1 MGVLTGFPAGSMLYP
16 KPERSGTFG
25 STSASAPSSAR
36 KAPDMTSQAPRP
48 ALASATARRRSA
60 VIAVLAIVD
69 FVVLLF
75 PPIHWALRPGDAAG
89 SIAYFIGSG
98 VFVTITIVL
107 FAVLDPE
114 KGE

>member
-1 MGVLTGFPAGSMLYP
+1 
-16 KPERSGTFG
+16 
-25 STSASAPSSAR
+25 
-36 KAPDMTSQAPRP
+36 MTSPAPRP
-48 ALASATARRRSA
+48 AVASATAQRRSA

-75 PPIHWALRPGDAAG
+75 PPIHWALQPGDAAG
-89 SIAYFIGSG
+89 SIGYFIGSG
-98 VFVTITIVL
+98 VFVTATLVL